1 MLLPG
6 SKGWI
11 NKYFS
16 LINEDELKLNYA
28 VQVEI
33 SAQEHLH
40 LLSCKTGIVFGYPLR
55 FVFFNKSDV
64 TKWTESEKLKV
75 LLFETLLLVYI
86 QKNGV
91 TDTIQEDFTN
101 KLISY
106 YSKYNTKNIQDLLL
120 FWVKEDKFSQLENI
134 LTKRVDISKGFL
146 NTRHWFSSTNNNLVY
161 LDVILFERFLNH
173 AENEA
178 LNSYSE
184 YAYNVLVT
192 IILAANSDGEIDEK
206 EKQLFKAF
214 LAVANLD
221 NEYKEKASICLKC
234 DVEFSH
240 LTELVHTNKL
250 FSRFLLDITILTVYG
265 NQDVEIAE
273 LGFIK
278 ELLPVLGFNEY
289 TIDESLTMI
298 EHFIL
303 NSDAE
308 VNLLSG
314 KHSYE
319 KVYDRVTSRWVKIL
333 LRNKDKL
340 VNELSESKELVSL
353 VKKSATQELTPE
365 EKEKI
370 KTQFFDVIKSAP
382 SLAIFMLPGGAIL
395 LPLIL
400 KVIPALIPSSFRD
413 NEVNK

>member
-28 VQVEI
+28 AQEGI

-40 LLSCKTGIVFGYPLR
+40 LLSCQTGIVFGYPAR
-55 FVFFNKSDV
+55 FVFFNKIDV
-64 TKWTESEKLKV
+64 AKWTESEKLRV

-86 QKNGV
+86 QKHRV
-91 TDTIQEDFTN
+91 TDNLKEEFTN
-101 KLISY
+101 TLITY

-120 FWVKEDKFSQLENI
+120 FWVKEDKLIQLENI

-146 NTRHWFSSTNNNLVY
+146 NSRGWFTKTNNNLVY
-161 LDVILFERFLNH
+161 LDVILFERFLNQS
-173 AENEA
+173 ENEV

-184 YAYNVLVT
+184 YAYNVLIA
-192 IILAANSDGEIDEK
+192 IILAANSDGKIGEK
-206 EKQLFKAF
+206 EKQLFKSF
-214 LAVANLD
+214 LAAANLD

-234 DVEFSH
+234 DVNFDH
-240 LTELVHTNKL
+240 LTSLVHTNKL
-250 FSRFLLDITILTVYG
+250 FSRFLLDITLLTVYG
-265 NQDVEIAE
+265 NQEVEITE

-278 ELLPVLGFNEY
+278 KLLPVLGFNDFI
-289 TIDESLTMI
+289 IDESLTMI

-303 NSDAE
+303 NSDTE
-308 VNLLSG
+308 TNLLSS
-314 KHSYE
+314 KNSYE
-319 KVYDRVTSRWVKIL
+319 KVYDRVTSRWIKIL

-340 VNELSESKELVSL
+340 AKELSESKELVSL
-353 VKKSATQELTPE
+353 VKKSTTQDLTPE
-365 EKEKI
+365 EKEKV
-370 KTQFFDVIKSAP
+370 KTQFYDVIKSAP
-382 SLAIFMLPGGAIL
+382 ALAIFLLPGGAIL